1 MITGLQHVGIYVEDI
16 EQSIAFYERV
26 LGFHLACR
34 GSAMEGELPLTLI
47 FMKHPSGIVIE
58 LLHCE
63 GKNPKQSA
71 LATPNHICLRTDDA
85 AKMYKELEKQG
96 VAFECEP
103 FTAPFGYD
111 RPMAKEDMDI
121 FRSPSPKG
129 AKMQLFFL
137 RGPSGERIE
146 IMADN
151 LGWETDN

>member
-1 MITGLQHVGIYVEDI
+1 MVTGLQHIGIYVENVEESI
-16 EQSIAFYERV
+16 EFYECA

-34 GSAMEGELPLTLI
+34 GSAMEGDLPLTLI
-47 FMKHPSGIVIE
+47 FLKHPSGIVLE
-58 LLHCE
+58 LLHCA
-63 GKNPKQSA
+63 GKKPRQAA

-85 AKMYKELEKQG
+85 AKMCEALKKHG

-103 FTAPFGYD
+103 FTAPFAYD
-111 RPMAKEDMDI
+111 APMSKDDMGI
-121 FRSPSPKG
+121 FRSPSPNG

-151 LGWETDN
+151 LGWDG